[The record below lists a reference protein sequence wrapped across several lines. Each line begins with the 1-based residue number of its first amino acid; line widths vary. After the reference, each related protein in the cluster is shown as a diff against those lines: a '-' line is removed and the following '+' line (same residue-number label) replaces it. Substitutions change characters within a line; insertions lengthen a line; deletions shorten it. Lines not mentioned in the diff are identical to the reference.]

1 MTLKENKHYVKDI
14 GSHSAI
20 CLVLLEFY
28 ETLYANPTL
37 WISSYTIFD
46 LLLLPY
52 LFAFSIKNLS
62 F

>member
-1 MTLKENKHYVKDI
+1 MTLKENMYYGKNI
-14 GSHSAI
+14 GSHSTI

-28 ETLYANPTL
+28 ETLYANATL

-52 LFAFSIKNLS
+52 LFAFSIKKT
-62 F
+62 